1 MTEPLI
7 LAAVRADDYRDAHDL
22 LQNKMASIWTK
33 TETGE
38 SVLELVM
45 RTGSEQMKSVF
56 KTAAR
61 NNLRPLF
68 D

>member
-38 SVLELVM
+38 PVIELVM
-45 RTGSEQMKSVF
+45 RTGSDQMKSVF